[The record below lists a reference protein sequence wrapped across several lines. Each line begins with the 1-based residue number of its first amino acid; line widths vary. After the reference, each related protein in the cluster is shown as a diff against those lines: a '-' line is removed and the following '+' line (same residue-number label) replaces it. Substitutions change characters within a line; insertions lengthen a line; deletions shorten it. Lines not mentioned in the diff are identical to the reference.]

1 MRPLRRL
8 IIVVTELALLPF
20 VIVCVAA
27 GAWLGTWVAPSLAE
41 KIHVTGA
48 PRAIIEA
55 APFAGAFAGFMVS
68 MIAAAA
74 IVALAQIERNTFD
87 VARYYRERRKIEAAI
102 DRATGQK

>member
-8 IIVVTELALLPF
+8 IIVVTELALVPF
-20 VIVCVAA
+20 VIVCVAT
-27 GAWLGTWVAPSLAE
+27 GAWLGTWAAPTLAE
-41 KIHVTGA
+41 KIRVTGA

-55 APFAGAFAGFMVS
+55 GPFAGALAGFIVS
-68 MIAAAA
+68 MIVAAAV
-74 IVALAQIERNTFD
+74 VALAQIERNTFE